1 MRYKEVKEAFILAC
15 VREERETNPRA
26 GTVKVLEAIKPKLAK
41 TDALLGCN
49 KLNPLPK
56 KYNRLVE
63 KRTFSVQR
71 RRSRSVAFGLAEPRQ
86 GHKADKVQ
94 LGREVLA
101 ALGRL
106 SSMTEE
112 PYCHETA
119 MAERLNGIL
128 KGEYDLDCRFRTRA
142 EVIAR

>member
-1 MRYKEVKEAFILAC
+1 M
-15 VREERETNPRA
+15 
-26 GTVKVLEAIKPKLAK
+26 VKVEAIKPKLAK
-41 TDALLGCN
+41 TDALLGRN
-49 KLNPLPK
+49 KLNTLPK

-63 KRTFSVQR
+63 KQTFSVQR

-112 PYCHETA
+112 PYCHDTA

-128 KGEYDLDCRFRTRA
+128 KGAYDLDYLFRTRA

>member
-1 MRYKEVKEAFILAC
+1 MRLY
-15 VREERETNPRA
+15 
-26 GTVKVLEAIKPKLAK
+26 KPKLAK
-41 TDALLGCN
+41 ADALLGCN

-56 KYNRLVE
+56 KNNRLVE

-128 KGEYDLDCRFRTRA
+128 KGEYDLDYLFRTRA